1 MAKIHRGLR
10 FVRHDLF
17 FGISQL
23 ARSDDLYAD
32 KRMEDFEVTIIVI
45 RGDEKREEKLTRRRY
60 KYGNEIL
67 IFSMKLQTI
76 LYIYIYEGYEEL

>member
-1 MAKIHRGLR
+1 
-10 FVRHDLF
+10 
-17 FGISQL
+17 
-23 ARSDDLYAD
+23 
-32 KRMEDFEVTIIVI
+32 MEDFEVTIIVI

-60 KYGNEIL
+60 KYGSEIL